1 MLNFF
6 FFLRI
11 SIFTANLKN
20 WNLENFANLK
30 LMYVKHLLVVTQHVW
45 YICFDLFPKCFC
57 LIKKPWF
64 NGSIFLFLFYPRFS
78 GIHLKHYVTHSNIR
92 VFKYNEEFQL
102 LQKTLKEYFHKPQEY
117 FCHLDV
123 VWKFGFSLIQMVDSK
138 LFTLLKL

>member
-6 FFLRI
+6 AYI
-11 SIFTANLKN
+11 IIYDKPKK
-20 WNLENFANLK
+20 LK
-30 LMYVKHLLVVTQHVW
+30 LGKFCKPKINVRRALSGSDTACMVYLV
-45 YICFDLFPKCFC
+45 CFISKMFLFPK
-57 LIKKPWF
+57 WF
-64 NGSIFLFLFYPRFS
+64 NGSIFLSLFYPLFS

-92 VFKYNEEFQL
+92 AFKYNGEFQL

-117 FCHLDV
+117 FCRLEV